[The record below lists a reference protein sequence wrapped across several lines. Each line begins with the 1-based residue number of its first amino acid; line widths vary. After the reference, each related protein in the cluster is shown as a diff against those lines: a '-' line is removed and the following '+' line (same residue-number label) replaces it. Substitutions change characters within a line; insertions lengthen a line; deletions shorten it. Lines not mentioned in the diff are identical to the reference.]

1 MNTIRQQLWTTVAT
15 NIASMIGVNNKDT
28 PVTWADAMLE
38 AFDKRFAELSAPAP
52 EPDTIAQ
59 LKAEL
64 ETERMRLAAISV
76 AAVADTPES
85 AAKARQMLPE
95 YESPALHDVI
105 RRVDECMS
113 LRVKVK
119 QLERWKEEQM
129 EVSRRWD
136 EVDAR
141 VRSHP
146 SVTIGK
152 LVTDEA
158 LRLIRERDEYRN
170 MLRSTDEVL

>member
-1 MNTIRQQLWTTVAT
+1 MNITPLPSGEGSPFSITYPTV
-15 NIASMIGVNNKDT
+15 
-28 PVTWADAMLE
+28 E
-38 AFDKRFAELSAPAP
+38 AALSALGQRILGASIVIQPEAP

-64 ETERMRLAAISV
+64 ETERMRLAAIGV
-76 AAVADTPES
+76 VAVADTPES

-105 RRVDECMS
+105 RRVDECMM
-113 LRVKVK
+113 LREKVK

-170 MLRSTDEVL
+170 MLRITDEVL